1 VIGRDPRRSRWPWLA
16 GLAVLAAAGGCQER
30 LTEPASCP
38 ALCPGGTPQ
47 VFDTVLTPLPGAD
60 SSHTGY
66 IEGGSGISLL
76 VSNGLEA
83 SENRAVY
90 RFGPRPDSVQVLGT
104 NRGYLVDSVLFSITL
119 QARDTLVD
127 GLKLFLYRINDG
139 VAAGVT
145 FADIEPQLIEANL
158 IDSIQVAD
166 TLNTGLAQVVLRG
179 ADVLK
184 TGLPVNAGGTL
195 AIGVAMAAAQPS
207 GVRIGA
213 TAGAAGA
220 SFVSYVTAQDV
231 PDTAT
236 GRMQAVTRTPT
247 FNTFVSETTPALDTL
262 RLTIGG
268 EPSSRALIRFDL
280 PQRLEDSATVVR
292 ATLELIPSR
301 PILGLPTDPALLVA
315 KAVLADLGAK
325 SPVVSDNEPSLI
337 TADTLSPGTADTV
350 RLDVTNMVRLWQST
364 TAERPEALFLSLL
377 PEAATFMRAE
387 FGSSRSPEV
396 GEPRLRLTYM
406 LAFPFENP

>member
-1 VIGRDPRRSRWPWLA
+1 
-16 GLAVLAAAGGCQER
+16 
-30 LTEPASCP
+30 
-38 ALCPGGTPQ
+38 
-47 VFDTVLTPLPGAD
+47 
-60 SSHTGY
+60 
-66 IEGGSGISLL
+66 
-76 VSNGLEA
+76 
-83 SENRAVY
+83 
-90 RFGPRPDSVQVLGT
+90 
-104 NRGYLVDSVLFSITL
+104 
-119 QARDTLVD
+119 
-127 GLKLFLYRINDG
+127 
-139 VAAGVT
+139 
-145 FADIEPQLIEANL
+145 
-158 IDSIQVAD
+158 
-166 TLNTGLAQVVLRG
+166 
-179 ADVLK
+179 
-184 TGLPVNAGGTL
+184 
-195 AIGVAMAAAQPS
+195 
-207 GVRIGA
+207 
-213 TAGAAGA
+213 
-220 SFVSYVTAQDV
+220 
-231 PDTAT
+231 
-236 GRMQAVTRTPT
+236 MQAVTRTPT
-247 FNTFVSETTPALDTL
+247 FNSFVSETTPALDTL

-396 GEPRLRLTYM
+396 GGPRLRLTYM

>member
-1 VIGRDPRRSRWPWLA
+1 MPRLLWLA
-16 GLAVLAAAGGCQER
+16 AAVGLAVTGACQER
-30 LTEPASCP
+30 LTEPAECP

-47 VFDTVLTPLPGAD
+47 VFDTVLTALPGAD
-60 SSHTGY
+60 SSYSGY
-66 IEGGSGISLL
+66 VEGGSGLSLL

-83 SENRAVY
+83 SESRAVY
-90 RFGPRPDSVQVLGT
+90 RFGPRPDSVEVLDT
-104 NRGYLVDSVLFSITL
+104 NRAYLVDSVLLSITL
-119 QARDTLVD
+119 VARDTLVD
-127 GLKLFLYRINDG
+127 GLKLFLYRIDNT
-139 VAAGVT
+139 VASGVT
-145 FADIEPQLIEANL
+145 FADVEAQLIEGNL

-166 TLNTGLAQVVLRG
+166 TLNSGLVQVVLRG

-184 TGLPVNAGGTL
+184 TGLPVDSGGTL
-195 AIGVAMAAAQPS
+195 AIGVAMSAAQPS

-213 TAGAAGA
+213 TGGSSGAT
-220 SFVSYVTAQDV
+220 FVSYVTAQNV

-236 GRMQAVTRTPT
+236 GRKQSVSRTPT
-247 FNTFVSETTPALDTL
+247 FNTFVSETTPVLDTL
-262 RLTIGG
+262 RLTVGG

-301 PILGLPTDPALLVA
+301 PIVGLPTDPSLLVA

-325 SPVVSDNEPSLI
+325 SPVTEEQAFIS
-337 TADTLSPGTADTV
+337 TDTLTPGIADTV

-364 TAERPEALFLSLL
+364 TSERPEALFVSLL

-396 GEPRLRLTYM
+396 GGPRLRLTYM
-406 LAFPFENP
+406 LAFPFESP